1 MRLEHTLALKTSAV
15 ILEPPSRLQ
24 LSGKALFLVS
34 GGIDSPVAAWL
45 LMRKGVEAVFAYFDN
60 YPLCDQ
66 AAESIAVDAIRQV
79 CASVQA
85 KNRRVYIVSH
95 APDLQE
101 ILSKCPVKL
110 ACILSRRIMFRVAEQ
125 IALHEGCDAI
135 VTGDALGQK
144 ASQTLQNI
152 LAADNVLKKVQL
164 LRPLVGMNKL
174 QIEQCARK
182 IGTYPISIRPGV
194 ATCGVPTDNPST
206 SAKRDRLREAESV
219 LDLEAIVRRDVENAR
234 VLTIEA

>member
-1 MRLEHTLALKTSAV
+1 MNAAGATKTVTVEPKLRLA
-15 ILEPPSRLQ
+15 
-24 LSGKALFLVS
+24 GKALFLVS

-45 LMRKGVEAVFAYFDN
+45 LMRKGVDAIFAYFDN

-66 AAESIAVDAIRQV
+66 AAESIAIDAIRKV
-79 CASVQA
+79 CEATHVDG
-85 KNRRVYIVSH
+85 RVYVVSH
-95 APDLQE
+95 APDLQD
-101 ILSKCPVKL
+101 ILTKCPVKY

-125 IALHEGCDAI
+125 IALREGCQAI

-152 LAADNVLKKVQL
+152 VVADNVLSEVHI

-174 QIEQCARK
+174 QIEQCARR
-182 IGTYPISIRPGV
+182 IGTYQISIRPGV

-206 SAKRDRLREAESV
+206 SARRERLQEAESS
-219 LDLEAIVRRDVENAR
+219 LDLEAIVKRDLERAR
-234 VLTIEA
+234 ILTIQI

>member
-1 MRLEHTLALKTSAV
+1 MTLETTTISNDQSQPRLV
-15 ILEPPSRLQ
+15 
-24 LSGKALFLVS
+24 GKALFLVS

-45 LMRKGVEAVFAYFDN
+45 LIRKGVEPVFAYFDN

-66 AAESIAVDAIRQV
+66 AAEGIALDTIRTVCRVAGIEDARIYV
-79 CASVQA
+79 VAHS
-85 KNRRVYIVSH
+85 
-95 APDLQE
+95 PDLQA
-101 ILSKCPVKL
+101 ILSKCPTKY
-110 ACILSRRIMFRVAEQ
+110 ACILSRRIMFRVAEE
-125 IALHEGCDAI
+125 IAVRQGCGTI

-152 LAADNVLKKVQL
+152 IAADSVLNKVQV

-174 QIEQCARK
+174 KIEQYAKK

-206 SAKRDRLREAESV
+206 SARRDRLTEVETALDVEAMV
-219 LDLEAIVRRDVENAR
+219 KRDLEEARILNVR
-234 VLTIEA
+234 L

>member
-1 MRLEHTLALKTSAV
+1 MAES
-15 ILEPPSRLQ
+15 PPRFKLM
-24 LSGKALFLVS
+24 GKALFLVS

-45 LMRKGVEAVFAYFDN
+45 LIRKGVGAVFAYFDN

-66 AAESIAVDAIRQV
+66 AAESIAIDTIKKV
-79 CASVQA
+79 CEEA
-85 KNRRVYIVSH
+85 KVTSARVYLISH
-95 APDLQE
+95 SPDLQD
-101 ILSKCPVKL
+101 ILSKCPTKY
-110 ACILSRRIMFRVAEQ
+110 ACILSRRIMFRVAER
-125 IALHEGCDAI
+125 IALQEECQAI

-152 LAADNVLKKVQL
+152 VAADSVVTEVQI

-174 QIEQCARK
+174 QIEQCAKR

-206 SAKRDRLREAESV
+206 AARRDRLTEAESA
-219 LDLEAIVRRDVENAR
+219 LDLATMVERDLKDARIV
-234 VLTIEA
+234 TIQR